1 MGCWGLMAGAFL
13 ALYSSALGR
22 AETILK
28 IEGPAR
34 NGPAFFDDR
43 NHDDAQ
49 ATGMVWQSES
59 CFQNVRIQAALG
71 GGEGGGEARAYL
83 VTRVG
88 PDTKPSDLLATTAFR
103 IPLTSERPVRTTLFE
118 NLRLAPG
125 TYHLVLSHV
134 SGAWGFWWHTFEP
147 RVEVDAST
155 RYLHQT
161 SAVAKVASF
170 PPASNF
176 STFTQT
182 LPLVE
187 ISGTKVDCKATTLVT
202 SSTIS
207 R

>member
-1 MGCWGLMAGAFL
+1 MGCWGRMIGL
-13 ALYSSALGR
+13 ALALSASALVH

-49 ATGMVWQSES
+49 ATGMVWRSDG
-59 CFQNVRIQAALG
+59 CFREVRIEVALG

-88 PDTKPSDLLATTAFR
+88 PEARPSDLVAMATFR
-103 IPLTSERPVRTTLFE
+103 IPTTSDQPVRVTLFA
-118 NLRLAPG
+118 NLQLAPG
-125 TYHLVLSHV
+125 TYHLVLSHI

-147 RVEVDAST
+147 RAESEPST
-155 RYLHQT
+155 LYLHQT

-170 PPASNF
+170 PPASIF

-182 LPLVE
+182 QPLVE
-187 ISGTKVDCKATTLVT
+187 ISGNKVDCKATTLVT
-202 SSTIS
+202 SSQ
-207 R
+207 RPQ